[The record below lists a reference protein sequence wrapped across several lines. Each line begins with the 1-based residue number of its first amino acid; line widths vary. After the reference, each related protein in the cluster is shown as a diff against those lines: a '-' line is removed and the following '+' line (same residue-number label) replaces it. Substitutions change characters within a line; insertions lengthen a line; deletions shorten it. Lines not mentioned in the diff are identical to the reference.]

1 MSLTVSAAVIG
12 RTSHPSFD
20 RLRKIDSIDNDRLF
34 LIDADLS
41 GDALADLAQA
51 SAEMGDGK
59 TSRAL
64 AAIQAV
70 REGKFSTPIPNF
82 RAALD
87 ILTTYLRHAAI
98 DGWIYVRW
106 PDGHVYP
113 ELVAEVVFHENWSH
127 RNSEERD
134 PQIVIR
140 TTFVGRQQEHDRG
153 PAGSSMSVRMN
164 RYTLRPGDVAR
175 KRPADALA
183 AIGILKETEELKRQY
198 EEEMARHR
206 ETTSPA
212 AFQAQFRVCGRI
224 HSGEESIYRG
234 RGEERQGRRVI
245 HDLPASECPTGQSFV
260 ESPLLPHL
268 DGEASATTLVPEHPL
283 VRVFDLQA
291 HEFYWIHGS
300 NLAPYAYDKSLR
312 HKLILP
318 ESHRDLLDV
327 LTTET
332 EAFSTD
338 IIEGKSAG
346 NVVLCKGI
354 PGVGKTLTAEV
365 YAELIERPLYS
376 IRSGELGVT
385 AAEIE
390 GRLRDI
396 FQRAKRWD
404 CVLLLDEADV
414 FVAKR
419 GASIEQNAIVAEFL
433 RALEYF
439 AGLLFLTTNRVD
451 DIDEAIISRCAAI
464 IGYEA
469 PGEEDARAIW
479 GVMAGHHGIQLGT
492 DLLDGLV
499 SLFPQITPRDIK
511 MLLRLT
517 LRMAAS
523 KAKAPGRD
531 PAAVTIPSLD
541 EFRRCAMFRAIKI
554 KV

>member
-20 RLRKIDSIDNDRLF
+20 RLRKIESTDSDRLF

-41 GDALADLAQA
+41 SDALADLARA
-51 SAEMGDGK
+51 AAEEGDGK

-64 AAIQAV
+64 TAIQAV

-87 ILTTYLRHAAI
+87 MLTTYLRHAAI

-113 ELVAEVVFHENWSH
+113 ELVTEVVFHENWARS
-127 RNSEERD
+127 NEERD

-140 TTFVGRQQEHDRG
+140 TTSVSRQQEHSRG
-153 PAGSSMSVRMN
+153 PAGASMSVRVN

-175 KRPADALA
+175 KRPGDALA
-183 AIGILKETEELKRQY
+183 GMGILKETPELKRQY
-198 EEEMARHR
+198 EEQMARHR

-212 AFQAQFRVCGRI
+212 AFQKQFRVSGRI
-224 HSGEESIYRG
+224 HSKEESHYQG
-234 RGEERQGRRVI
+234 RGEDRQGRRVI
-245 HDLPASECPTGQSFV
+245 HDLPAEECPAGQSFV
-260 ESPLLPHL
+260 ESSLLPHP
-268 DGEASATTLVPEHPL
+268 DGEASAPAPVPDHPL
-283 VRVFDLQA
+283 VRVFDLQT

-300 NLAPYAYDKSLR
+300 NLTPYAYDKSLR
-312 HKLILP
+312 EKLILP

-365 YAELIERPLYS
+365 YAELIDRPLYS
-376 IRSGELGVT
+376 IRSGELGVSAT
-385 AAEIE
+385 EIE
-390 GRLRDI
+390 RRLKAI

-414 FVAKR
+414 FIAKR

-439 AGLLFLTTNRVD
+439 DGLLFMTTNRPD

-464 IGYEA
+464 IDYEA
-469 PGEEDARAIW
+469 PGEDDARAIW
-479 GVMAGHHGIQLGT
+479 SIMARHHGILLGT
-492 DLLDGLV
+492 SLLDGLV
-499 SLFPQITPRDIK
+499 GMFPKIAPRDIK

-523 KAKAPGRD
+523 KAKGKGSDQASI
-531 PAAVTIPSLD
+531 AIPSLD
-541 EFRRCAMFRAIKI
+541 EFRRCAMFRSIKI